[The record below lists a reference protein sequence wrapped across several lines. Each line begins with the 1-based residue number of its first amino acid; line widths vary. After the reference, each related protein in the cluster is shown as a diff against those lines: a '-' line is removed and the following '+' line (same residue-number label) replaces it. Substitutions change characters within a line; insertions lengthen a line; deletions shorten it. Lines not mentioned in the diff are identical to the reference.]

1 MTRPT
6 LYDRFAAHAE
16 SRPDASALLW
26 EDETISY
33 GELASMADDAYAEL
47 ESSRLPDDRPIGLR
61 ARKSPRA
68 IALVLAALRSGR
80 PFLLPSVELAPET
93 LAKLF
98 AQAGASRVLEPHGP
112 RSESTSLRAIADPA
126 ADIAD
131 DEPSQWPPPGG
142 GDDVAFMLT
151 TSGSTGLPKIVPL
164 PAAAVD
170 RFTDW
175 AAEQFEI
182 GPGTV
187 VANYAPLNF
196 DLCLLDIWTT
206 LKHGGTVA
214 LVDQDKATQAA
225 YLAELVDGSK
235 VEVLQAV
242 PMLYRLLLDVARE
255 ENRKFAGV
263 RHVITTGDKIPP
275 STLEALPELFPN
287 ARFYNIYGCTETNDS
302 FIHEFVGLA
311 EGNVPSN
318 VPIGRPL
325 PDVKTVILTEDGPP
339 LEGTGTGELLVST
352 PFQTRGYMNQSLN
365 PDKFSPRSDNGAG
378 EIMYYRTGDIVQVH
392 DDGTVTLEGRA
403 DFYVKVRGVR
413 VSTQVVEQ
421 AILEHPDV
429 VECAVVAVPDELAG
443 KKLHAVIRRS
453 PESKLNSL
461 ALRKHCAER
470 LARTEMPSTIEFVT
484 EPLPKTSTGKVDRKR
499 VLAQLEEMSHA
510 HG

>member
-1 MTRPT
+1 VTGT
-6 LYDRFAAHAE
+6 SLYDHFAANADR
-16 SRPDASALLW
+16 SPGAAALIW
-26 EDETISY
+26 EGETISY
-33 GELASMADDAYAEL
+33 GELRSMAEEAYAEL
-47 ESSRLPDDRPIGLR
+47 ESADLPADRPIGLR

-93 LAKLF
+93 LARLF
-98 AQAGASRVLEPHGP
+98 AQAGVSRVFEPHGP
-112 RSESTSLRAIADPA
+112 RSESTSLRAILDPS
-126 ADIAD
+126 ADID
-131 DEPSQWPPPGG
+131 PDEPAQWPPAEGADG
-142 GDDVAFMLT
+142 VSFMLT
-151 TSGSTGLPKIVPL
+151 TSGSTGLPKVVPL
-164 PAAAVD
+164 PAEAVD

-214 LVDQDKATQAA
+214 VVDQDKATQSA
-225 YLAELVDGSK
+225 YLADLVDGAK
-235 VEVLQAV
+235 VDVLQAV

-255 ENRKFAGV
+255 EGRDFANV
-263 RHVITTGDKIPP
+263 KHVITTGDKIPP

-302 FIHEFVGLA
+302 FIHEFEGLA
-311 EGNVPSN
+311 DGDVPSN
-318 VPIGRPL
+318 VPIGKPL
-325 PDVKTVILTEDGPP
+325 PGVKTLILTEDGPA
-339 LEGTGTGELLVST
+339 LEGTGTGELLVWT
-352 PFQTRGYMNQSLN
+352 PFQTRGYLNTSLN
-365 PDKFSPRSDNGAG
+365 PEKFGAHPLG
-378 EIMYYRTGDIVQVH
+378 EPGLTYYRSGDIVQVH
-392 DDGTVTLEGRA
+392 EGGTLTLEGRA

-429 VECAVVAVPDELAG
+429 VECAVVAVPDDLAG
-443 KKLHAVIRRS
+443 KKLHAVIRR
-453 PESKLNSL
+453 EQDSKLNSL
-461 ALRKHCAER
+461 TLRKHCAER

-499 VLAQLEEMSHA
+499 VLAQLEEMSPA